1 MKRIIAVLL
10 VSILFGVSTAAALTS
25 YDGETKAGAY
35 LKLGQVQFTYPL
47 ANASAIALYDFWKAE
62 GLMGAETCLVTAY
75 DLVNINFGAV
85 TSFQANGMPFVS
97 LDFVLDD
104 TIKLPSRIG
113 LWYGHDFKTNDN
125 RAGVKASVPL
135 W

>member
-10 VSILFGVSTAAALTS
+10 LAASLGTVAVAEELPLPGA
-25 YDGETKAGAY
+25 YFKAGP
-35 LKLGQVQFTYPL
+35 VQFTYPL
-47 ANASAIALYDFWKAE
+47 ANASAIALYDFWLGE
-62 GLMGAETCLVTAY
+62 GLMGAETSIAQAWDCL
-75 DLVNINFGAV
+75 NINFGAV

-97 LDFVLDD
+97 IDYKMDD
-104 TIKLPSRIG
+104 TLRLPSRIG